1 MLPPYTDHTNL
12 VILQF
17 LRKNLGLLLQPN
29 LFTDKEDFIVTPLI
43 VIRTTKK
50 EKDSIDDK
58 PSGISLSLDSFR
70 IPWVVGPEESHQ
82 GDFIFIYLL
91 FYAYKIFLE
100 DIFAFICH
108 FLLSH

>member
-1 MLPPYTDHTNL
+1 MLPPHTDHTNL
-12 VILQF
+12 IILQF
-17 LRKNLGLLLQPN
+17 IRKNLGLLLQPN

-70 IPWVVGPEESHQ
+70 MPWVAGPEELSQ
-82 GDFIFIYLL
+82 GDLL
-91 FYAYKIFLE
+91 PSFF
-100 DIFAFICH
+100 FFSFWC
-108 FLLSH
+108 